1 MNTQFRWFK
10 FDALT
15 FLLDPAVMV
24 LTLAEQ
30 GALVRLMAHASRQQP
45 FASIPANPAQQAA
58 MVGLTPAQWGKMA
71 SRVLAL
77 WVQDGDRWLCPMML
91 DLLTADSASAPA
103 PEEKQ
108 AVTPD
113 RNANAQRQKR
123 YRDNQRNADRNAKAV
138 TRNADTVTQTV
149 TRNAD
154 RNATVTGDTVTRN
167 AQTVTLEG
175 GKGGDLDLEQELDQE
190 VKKRSSSSAGEQASA
205 GAKEEKT
212 FSDSLPDFTAKKSA
226 PDQKPLSE
234 FFPDRPALPPSQW
247 LAHAKTDY
255 PHEDHLK
262 HWVNFR
268 NRFWSKTGDCRTYAD
283 WEAAYLGWIGRENP
297 AKAVVKPASAKP
309 QPNHNVNAPF
319 QAEIDAI
326 GHRDAT
332 PEELAAW
339 LREMGEPA

>member
-58 MVGLTPAQWGKMA
+58 MVGLTPARWGKMA

-77 WVQDGDRWLCPMML
+77 WVQQGDRWLCPMML
-91 DLLTADSASAPA
+91 DLLNADTTT
-103 PEEKQ
+103 EESP

-123 YRDNQRNADRNAKAV
+123 YRDNQ
-138 TRNADTVTQTV
+138 RNADTVTQTV

-175 GKGGDLDLEQELDQE
+175 GKGGDLDLEKELDQE
-190 VKKRSSSSAGEQASA
+190 VKKRSSSSASV
-205 GAKEEKT
+205 GA
-212 FSDSLPDFTAKKSA
+212 SLPEFTS
-226 PDQKPLSE
+226 KPAAADAQSLAE
-234 FFPDRPALPPSQW
+234 AFPDRPASPPAEW
-247 LAHAKTDY
+247 LTLAKADY
-255 PHEDHLK
+255 PQADHSGEWIK
-262 HWVNFR
+262 FR
-268 NRFWSKTGDCRTYAD
+268 NHFWPLTGDRRTLAK
-283 WEAAYLGWIGRENP
+283 WQSAWLGWIGRAGSAVP
-297 AKAVVKPASAKP
+297 KAAAKAAKQPAGAGAA
-309 QPNHNVNAPF
+309 VNAPF
-319 QAEIDAI
+319 QAEIDAM
-326 GHRDAT
+326 GYRPPT
-332 PEELAAW
+332 PEEHAQF
-339 LREMGEPA
+339 LREMGETA

>member
-24 LTLAEQ
+24 LSLAEQ

-58 MVGLTPAQWGKMA
+58 MVGMSPARWGKMA
-71 SRVLAL
+71 SRVLSL

-91 DLLTADSASAPA
+91 DLLTVQQSTEQQSTESAASESLSSKRSAAAKARWNNAKRDSHDANPHANTMQNDANGDAKP
-103 PEEKQ
+103 
-108 AVTPD
+108 VLHD
-113 RNANAQRQKR
+113 ANAMQN
-123 YRDNQRNADRNAKAV
+123 DANPNFACAN
-138 TRNADTVTQTV
+138 
-149 TRNAD
+149 
-154 RNATVTGDTVTRN
+154 
-167 AQTVTLEG
+167 EG

-190 VKKRSSSSAGEQASA
+190 VKKRSSSSAGGQASA
-205 GAKEEKT
+205 GANLPEFTSKPVAT
-212 FSDSLPDFTAKKSA
+212 DAQSLADA
-226 PDQKPLSE
+226 
-234 FFPDRPALPPSQW
+234 FPNRPASPPAEW
-247 LAHAKTDY
+247 LALAKADY
-255 PHEDHLK
+255 PQADHSGE
-262 HWVNFR
+262 WVKFR
-268 NRFWSKTGDCRTYAD
+268 NHFWPLTGDRRTMAK
-283 WEAAYLGWIGRENP
+283 WQSAWLGWVGRAAP
-297 AKAVVKPASAKP
+297 TKAVVKPASAKP

-332 PEELAAW
+332 PEELADW

>member
-1 MNTQFRWFK
+1 MNAQFRWFK

-15 FLLDPAVMV
+15 FLLNPAVMV
-24 LTLAEQ
+24 LSLAEQ

-58 MVGLTPAQWGKMA
+58 MVGLTPARWGKMA
-71 SRVLAL
+71 GRVLAL
-77 WVQDGDRWLCPMML
+77 WVQQGDRWLCPMML
-91 DLLTADSASAPA
+91 DLLNADNTT
-103 PEEKQ
+103 EESP

-154 RNATVTGDTVTRN
+154 RNAAVTGDTVTRN

-175 GKGGDLDLEQELDQE
+175 GKGGDLDLEKELDQE
-190 VKKRSSSSAGEQASA
+190 VKKRSSSACEQASA

-234 FFPDRPALPPSQW
+234 FFPDRPALPPAQW
-247 LAHAKTDY
+247 LANAKADY
-255 PHEDHLK
+255 PNEDHLK

-297 AKAVVKPASAKP
+297 AKAA
-309 QPNHNVNAPF
+309 NRTAPPKG
-319 QAEIDAI
+319 ELMGNWGNP
-326 GHRDAT
+326 GHVPPTEESKR
-332 PEELAAW
+332 ELAA
-339 LREMGEPA
+339 LFASEGVA

>member
-15 FLLDPAVMV
+15 FLLNPAVMV

-77 WVQDGDRWLCPMML
+77 WVQQGDRWLCPMML
-91 DLLTADSASAPA
+91 DLLNADTTT
-103 PEEKQ
+103 EESP

-138 TRNADTVTQTV
+138 TRNAD
-149 TRNAD
+149 
-154 RNATVTGDTVTRN
+154 RNATVTPDSVTRN

-190 VKKRSSSSAGEQASA
+190 VKKRSSSSASV
-205 GAKEEKT
+205 GA
-212 FSDSLPDFTAKKSA
+212 SLPEFTS
-226 PDQKPLSE
+226 KPAAADAQSLAE
-234 FFPDRPALPPSQW
+234 AFPDRPASPPADW
-247 LAHAKTDY
+247 LALAKADY
-255 PHEDHLK
+255 PQADHSGEWIK
-262 HWVNFR
+262 FR
-268 NRFWSKTGDCRTYAD
+268 NHFWPLTGDRRTLAK
-283 WEAAYLGWIGRENP
+283 WQSAWLGWIGRAGSAVP
-297 AKAVVKPASAKP
+297 KAAAKAAKQPAGAGAA
-309 QPNHNVNAPF
+309 VNAPF
-319 QAEIDAI
+319 QAEIDAM
-326 GHRDAT
+326 GYRPPT
-332 PEELAAW
+332 PEEHAQF
-339 LREMGEPA
+339 LREMGETA

>member
-1 MNTQFRWFK
+1 MEMNTQFRWFK

-45 FASIPANPAQQAA
+45 FASIPADPAQQAA
-58 MVGLTPAQWGKMA
+58 MVGLTPARWGKMA
-71 SRVLAL
+71 GRVLSL

-123 YRDNQRNADRNAKAV
+123 YRDNQRNADRNAK
-138 TRNADTVTQTV
+138 TV

-175 GKGGDLDLEQELDQE
+175 GKGGDLDLEKELDQE
-190 VKKRSSSSAGEQASA
+190 VKKRSSSSSASV
-205 GAKEEKT
+205 GA
-212 FSDSLPDFTAKKSA
+212 SLPEFTS
-226 PDQKPLSE
+226 KPAAVDAGSLAE
-234 FFPDRPALPPSQW
+234 TFPDRPASPPADW
-247 LAHAKTDY
+247 LALAKADY
-255 PHEDHLK
+255 PQADHSGEWIK
-262 HWVNFR
+262 FR
-268 NRFWSKTGDCRTYAD
+268 NHFWPLTGDRRTLAK
-283 WEAAYLGWIGRENP
+283 WQSAWLGWIGRAGSAVP
-297 AKAVVKPASAKP
+297 KAAAKAAKQPAGAGAA
-309 QPNHNVNAPF
+309 VNAPF
-319 QAEIDAI
+319 QAEIDAM
-326 GHRDAT
+326 GYRPPT
-332 PEELAAW
+332 PEEHAQF
-339 LREMGEPA
+339 LREMGETA

>member
-1 MNTQFRWFK
+1 MNAQFRWFK

-15 FLLDPAVMV
+15 FLLNPAVMV
-24 LTLAEQ
+24 LSLAEQ

-45 FASIPANPAQQAA
+45 FASIPADPAQQAA
-58 MVGLTPAQWGKMA
+58 MVGMTPARWGKMA

-91 DLLTADSASAPA
+91 DLLNADTTT
-103 PEEKQ
+103 EEIP

-149 TRNAD
+149 TRNA
-154 RNATVTGDTVTRN
+154 
-167 AQTVTLEG
+167 QTVTLEG
-175 GKGGDLDLEQELDQE
+175 GKGGDLDLEKELDQE
-190 VKKRSSSSAGEQASA
+190 VKKRSSSSSASAHEHASA

-297 AKAVVKPASAKP
+297 ARAVVKPASAKP

-319 QAEIDAI
+319 QAEIDAM
-326 GHRDAT
+326 GYRPPT
-332 PEELAAW
+332 PEEHAQF
-339 LREMGEPA
+339 LREMGETA

>member
-1 MNTQFRWFK
+1 MNAQFRWFK

-15 FLLDPAVMV
+15 FLLNPAVMV
-24 LTLAEQ
+24 LSLAEQ

-45 FASIPANPAQQAA
+45 FASIPADPAQQAA
-58 MVGLTPAQWGKMA
+58 MVGMTPARWGKMA
-71 SRVLAL
+71 GRVLAL
-77 WVQDGDRWLCPMML
+77 WVQQGDRWLCPMML
-91 DLLTADSASAPA
+91 DLLTADTTT
-103 PEEKQ
+103 EESP

-123 YRDNQRNADRNAKAV
+123 YRDNQRNADRNAK
-138 TRNADTVTQTV
+138 TV

-175 GKGGDLDLEQELDQE
+175 GKGGDLDLEKELDQE
-190 VKKRSSSSAGEQASA
+190 VKKRSSSSAGGQASA
-205 GAKEEKT
+205 GAEEEKT

-234 FFPDRPALPPSQW
+234 FFPDRPALPPAQW
-247 LAHAKTDY
+247 LANAKADY
-255 PHEDHLK
+255 PNEDHLK

-332 PEELAAW
+332 PEELADW

>member
-1 MNTQFRWFK
+1 MNAQFRWFK

-15 FLLDPAVMV
+15 FLLNPAVMV
-24 LTLAEQ
+24 LSLAEQ

-45 FASIPANPAQQAA
+45 FASIPADPAQQAA
-58 MVGLTPAQWGKMA
+58 MVGLTPARWGKMA
-71 SRVLAL
+71 GRVLAL
-77 WVQDGDRWLCPMML
+77 WVQQGDRWLCPMML
-91 DLLTADSASAPA
+91 DLLNADNTT
-103 PEEKQ
+103 EESP

-149 TRNAD
+149 TQTVTRNAD
-154 RNATVTGDTVTRN
+154 RNAAVTGDTVTRN

-175 GKGGDLDLEQELDQE
+175 GKGGDLDLEKELDQE
-190 VKKRSSSSAGEQASA
+190 VKKRSSSSASV
-205 GAKEEKT
+205 GA
-212 FSDSLPDFTAKKSA
+212 SLPEFTS
-226 PDQKPLSE
+226 KPAAADAQSLAE
-234 FFPDRPALPPSQW
+234 AFPDRPASPPAEW
-247 LAHAKTDY
+247 LTLAKADY
-255 PHEDHLK
+255 PQADHGGE
-262 HWVNFR
+262 WVKFR
-268 NRFWSKTGDCRTYAD
+268 NHFWPLTGDRRTMAK
-283 WEAAYLGWIGRENP
+283 WQSAWLGWVGRAAP
-297 AKAVVKPASAKP
+297 TKAVVKPASAKP